1 MAAKYSTGALVA
13 VGLGAWIIGLGM
25 GGRVMAQYCVEACPD
40 VLNRNQ
46 RRRRRRVAGQAR
58 ELGTYPEQLP
68 PGWHDAGYTTAGGT
82 SHRAPAFH
90 ERLYA
95 RRPW

>member
-40 VLNRNQ
+40 VLNRN
-46 RRRRRRVAGQAR
+46 RRRRRRS
-58 ELGTYPEQLP
+58 QLSRFS
-68 PGWHDAGYTTAGGT
+68 GAGYRPGQEAHAQAWREAGYFL
-82 SHRAPAFH
+82 R
-90 ERLYA
+90 
-95 RRPW
+95 